1 MIIFLLKYTYKRK
14 NYEIDMQQAA
24 KKVQYTTVQQ
34 NDKRFVVT
42 ATFWFKIILER
53 CLVVWTMR
61 RQKTKENKTIQL
73 NRKNY
78 NYLNINVY

>member
-42 ATFWFKIILER
+42 AT
-53 CLVVWTMR
+53 C
-61 RQKTKENKTIQL
+61 
-73 NRKNY
+73 
-78 NYLNINVY
+78 